1 MLRRSSY
8 AAASLE
14 RPRLVA
20 PHVLLGIGALVGVL
34 LVLLYPYQALVQY
47 TINATRGDTL
57 TVAYLRNLLRTD
69 PRNPEL
75 RLALVRQSLARRDY
89 EQARADLA
97 PLLANGVDRD
107 TLTEARWVDWTLYEA
122 SCCRRRRG
130 RRATSSLRRS
140 CRSACAMRWRS
151 TASTKST
158 GCRWCSARCRA
169 DRRCWRWT

>member
-107 TLTEARWVDWTLYEA
+107 TLTEARWVDWTLYE
-122 SCCRRRRG
+122 SE
-130 RRATSSLRRS
+130 LL
-140 CRSACAMRWRS
+140 S
-151 TASTKST
+151 TAPWSS
-158 GCRWCSARCRA
+158 RHV
-169 DRRCWRWT
+169 